1 MKRTLFTLT
10 VISVAILSL
19 VAALTLLAACS
30 GGPQPVAGSDPDLA
44 RQALMDFF
52 TRLQAGQYAGAA
64 GLYGGDTDVLSGMN
78 PDLDPQDTAGLWR
91 NACTI
96 NGFQCLQVGDE
107 VLEETVSPREWI
119 FQVEFTN
126 PDGSTFVRGPCCGEE
141 PSSAQEQTRF
151 PYRVIKDDEGVFLVM
166 DQPVVVP

>member
-1 MKRTLFTLT
+1 MKRNLSTLT

-19 VAALTLLAACS
+19 VAGLTLLAACS

-52 TRLQAGQYAGAA
+52 TRLHAGQYAGAA
-64 GLYGGDTDVLSGMN
+64 GLYGGDTHVLAENN

-96 NGFQCLQVGDE
+96 NGFQCLQVGDA
-107 VLEETVSPREWI
+107 VLEETVSPREWV
-119 FQVEFTN
+119 FLVEFTN
-126 PDGSTFVRGPCCGEE
+126 PDGSAFVRGPCCGEE
-141 PSSAQEQTRF
+141 QAGFQEQTRF

-166 DQPVVVP
+166 DLPVYVP